1 MWWYG
6 GPSVGMMGAWSGLH
20 MLVGSVFWIGFL
32 ALGIMAMWRLVPRR
46 QVGKVGESTSSAI
59 TTLRERYARGEIDR
73 DEYLEKQRDLTAS
86 AAP

>member
-6 GPSVGMMGAWSGLH
+6 GPWVGMMGSWWGLH

-32 ALGIMAMWRLVPRR
+32 ALGIMAMQRLAPRR

-73 DEYLEKQRDLTAS
+73 DEYLEKQRDLSASTA
-86 AAP
+86 P